1 MMRRGRPRAAAPP
14 RGPSSRFQGRAP
26 RRALA
31 RARRAGK
38 RRPVHV
44 AELWRYPV
52 KSMAGEELAE
62 ARLGPGGV
70 EGDRLVLARGRDG
83 RVVTAR
89 LRPRLLGHRAV
100 VGPDGEPLVDG
111 RPWRAPEVAR
121 DVEEA
126 AGAGVRLEPADEE
139 RFDVLPLLVATDGAI
154 ASLGYDRRR
163 FRPNVLVA
171 GVQGL
176 AERDWPGR
184 ALRIGEAV
192 VRAHQLR
199 ARCVMTTFDPDTQA
213 QDPEV
218 LRRIVRELEGTLAL
232 DCSVVQGGRVR
243 VGDPVSLVG

>member
-1 MMRRGRPRAAAPP
+1 M
-14 RGPSSRFQGRAP
+14 
-26 RRALA
+26 
-31 RARRAGK
+31 
-38 RRPVHV
+38 HV

-52 KSMAGEELAE
+52 KSMAGEKLAQ

-89 LRPRLLGHRAV
+89 VRPRLLGHRAV
-100 VGPDGEPLVDG
+100 LGPDGEPLVDG

-121 DVEEA
+121 DVEAA
-126 AGAGVRLEPADEE
+126 AGAGVRLEPSDEE
-139 RFDVLPLLVATDGAI
+139 RFDVLPLLVATDGAV

-163 FRPNVLVA
+163 FRPNILVG
-171 GVQGL
+171 GVEGL
-176 AERDWPGR
+176 AERAWPGR
-184 ALRIGEAV
+184 TLRVGEAV
-192 VRAHQLR
+192 IRAQKLR

-232 DCSVVQGGRVR
+232 DCFVVEPGLVR
-243 VGDPVSLVG
+243 VGDPVALAG